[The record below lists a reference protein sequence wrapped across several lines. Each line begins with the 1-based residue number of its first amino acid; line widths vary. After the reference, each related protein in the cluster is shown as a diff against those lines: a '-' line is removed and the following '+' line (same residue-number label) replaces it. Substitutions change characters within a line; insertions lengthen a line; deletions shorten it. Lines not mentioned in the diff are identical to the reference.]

1 MGIIIYTKVVWF
13 SLFSYCINVSLY
25 PSTTLHVLC
34 VYLELVKAFVFFF
47 LLSLFLKG
55 APWCSGKTDAL

>member
-47 LLSLFLKG
+47 LESVFERG
-55 APWCSGKTDAL
+55 AMVQR